1 MSHYFLI
8 TYQNMRVTFEPP
20 ESTAKADCKRIKNQ
34 EESFKR
40 IETKEGLLSHLKLVM
55 WLGELKLRAHMGLR

>member
-20 ESTAKADCKRIKNQ
+20 ESTAKADCKRTKNQ